1 MLDVASAARTQLS
14 RQVAHW
20 TVAVT
25 ELEDLTRL
33 AAATGWQQLERYLG
47 VALKRTLGE
56 CVERLTRQVAVLR
69 AELAAAETEAELDRL
84 RGEIVAFRQRY
95 MTTEVVIDFY
105 TDGVNSRTNEKLGA
119 YLRAC
124 DMLAS
129 RSMAQILVP
138 LGHQPPPVLT
148 YVDKGL
154 GASIL
159 KAGLQLWDGR
169 SISPVAAI
177 KIVRHNLQRPTALL
191 HETGH
196 MVAHILGWNDEL
208 AKVLRR
214 GLSRHTRSLAA
225 MWAGWSSE
233 IVADAFAFAHTGY
246 AAVATLCDV
255 LAGGQDWVM
264 RWLEGDPH
272 PVSYLRILLGK
283 QMCTRHYGAG
293 PWDALG
299 RDWMRSYP
307 IAGAVGE
314 DAEAIRASLPLLP
327 EIVELIFDTP
337 MSAFGRRPLSAVIDP
352 ARVRP
357 DELAALERTAGGG
370 LFTSDHWIHKECLR
384 LLALCGLRVSTDPDR
399 AVAALKQQESW
410 MLRLGGLAAAT

>member
-1 MLDVASAARTQLS
+1 VLEVTAAAKTQLS

-33 AAATGWQQLERYLG
+33 AAPTGWQQLERYLG
-47 VALKRTLGE
+47 LALKRTLGD
-56 CVERLTRQVAVLR
+56 CVDRLTRQTAVLR

-84 RGEIVAFRQRY
+84 RVEIVAFRQRY
-95 MTTEVVIDFY
+95 MAAETMLDFY
-105 TDGVNSRTNEKLGA
+105 ADGINTRTNDKVGA

-124 DMLAS
+124 DVLAS
-129 RSMAQILVP
+129 RSMEQVLTP
-138 LGHQPPPVLT
+138 LGHRTPPVLT

-159 KAGLQLWDGR
+159 KAGLRLWDGR
-169 SISPVAAI
+169 TISPVAAI

-191 HETGH
+191 HEAGH
-196 MVAHILGWNDEL
+196 QLAHILGWNDEL
-208 AKVLRR
+208 ASVLRR
-214 GLSRHTRSLAA
+214 GLARHPQGLGAV
-225 MWAGWSSE
+225 WASWASE
-233 IVADAFAFAHTGY
+233 IAADAFAFAHTGY

-255 LAGGQDWVM
+255 LAGGQDWVL

-283 QMCTRHYGAG
+283 QMCTRHHGAG

-299 RDWMRSYP
+299 REWIRSYP
-307 IAGAVGE
+307 VAGAIGE
-314 DAEAIRASLPLLP
+314 NAEMIRASLPLLP
-327 EIVELIFDTP
+327 EIVELIFDTN
-337 MSAFGRRPLSAVIDP
+337 MSAFGRRSLSAVIDP

-357 DELAALERTAGGG
+357 DALAELERVAGGG

-384 LLALCGLRVSTDPDR
+384 LLALCGLRVSAEPDG
-399 AVAALKQQESW
+399 AVAMLKQQESW
-410 MLRLGGLAAAT
+410 MLRLGALAVTT

>member
-1 MLDVASAARTQLS
+1 MLEVAAEKLQLA

-33 AAATGWQQLERYLG
+33 AASSGWHRLERYLG

-56 CVERLTRQVAVLR
+56 CVDRLARHAAVLR
-69 AELAAAETEAELDRL
+69 AELAAAETDDELARL
-84 RGEIVAFRQRY
+84 RGELIGFRQRY
-95 MTTEVVIDFY
+95 LAAEAVLDFY
-105 TDGVNSRTNEKLGA
+105 ADGINTRTNEALGA

-124 DMLAS
+124 DALAS
-129 RSMAQILVP
+129 RSMAEILVP
-138 LGHQPPPVLT
+138 LGHRPPPVLT

-159 KAGLQLWDGR
+159 KAGLRLWDGR

-177 KIVRHNLQRPTALL
+177 KIVRHNLQRPTALI

-196 MVAHILGWNDEL
+196 QVAHILGWTDEL
-208 AKVLRR
+208 TRVLRR
-214 GLSRHTRSLAA
+214 ALSRHAPELAS
-225 MWAGWSSE
+225 MWAGWASE
-233 IVADAFAFAHTGY
+233 IAADAFAFAHTGY

-264 RWLEGDPH
+264 RWFEGDPH

-283 QMCTRHYGAG
+283 QMCTRHYGSG

-299 RDWMRSYP
+299 RTWIRSYP
-307 IAGAVGE
+307 IAGWAGE
-314 DAEAIRASLPLLP
+314 HAAAIERSLPLLP

-337 MSAFGRRPLSAVIDP
+337 MAAFGRQTLSAVIDP

-357 DELAALERTAGGG
+357 DALAALERTAGAA
-370 LFTSDHWIHKECLR
+370 LFTSDHWIPSECLR
-384 LLALCGLRVSTDPDR
+384 LLALCGLRMSTDPDQ
-399 AVAALKQQESW
+399 AVATLKLQETW
-410 MLRLGGLAAAT
+410 MLRLGALAAVD